1 VTATYIAFN
10 NGGGFA
16 SDVDSAYNDTAD
28 GLAIISGFVTDRLMN
43 GIPGATVGLWEMRYD
58 SATGQYVNS
67 GRVVMAGNPQTTNSD
82 GTFDAIGTYQ
92 FPDVPQGVY
101 NVTAE
106 VIDSAGVSH
115 QWFRIANASQPGSTI
130 VNIAIPDYITGGISA
145 PADAGMSYLPENGS
159 TDVTSPDSG
168 NASAADRD
176 WSMVAGMITDKN
188 KNGAPGARVT
198 LWEGR
203 INDTGW
209 FVNDRV
215 VGMENNP
222 QISNTDRDRD
232 ALGSYR
238 FDRVPFGIY
247 NVTAEVTDSAG
258 VSHMW
263 FAIVNATFAG
273 THTNNIAI
281 PDYVDVTTLPVAP
294 PA

>member
-1 VTATYIAFN
+1 VAVTATYIAFN

-16 SDVDSAYNDTAD
+16 SDVVSAYNDTAD
-28 GLAIISGFVTDRLMN
+28 GLATISGFVTDRLMN
-43 GIPGATVGLWEMRYD
+43 GIPGATVELWEMRYD

-67 GRVVMAGNPQTTNSD
+67 GRVVMNGNLQTTNSD

-106 VIDSAGVSH
+106 VIDSSGVSH

-130 VNIAIPDYITGGISA
+130 VNIAIPDYITGGLA
-145 PADAGMSYLPENGS
+145 AAADAGMSYLPGNGS
-159 TDVTSPDSG
+159 TDVTTPDSR

-198 LWEGR
+198 LWEGQV
-203 INDTGW
+203 NGMGW

-215 VGMENNP
+215 AGIERTTRRSPTLTVTE
-222 QISNTDRDRD
+222 TLW
-232 ALGSYR
+232 AATGSTGFR
-238 FDRVPFGIY
+238 SGSI
-247 NVTAEVTDSAG
+247 T
-258 VSHMW
+258 
-263 FAIVNATFAG
+263 
-273 THTNNIAI
+273 
-281 PDYVDVTTLPVAP
+281 
-294 PA
+294 